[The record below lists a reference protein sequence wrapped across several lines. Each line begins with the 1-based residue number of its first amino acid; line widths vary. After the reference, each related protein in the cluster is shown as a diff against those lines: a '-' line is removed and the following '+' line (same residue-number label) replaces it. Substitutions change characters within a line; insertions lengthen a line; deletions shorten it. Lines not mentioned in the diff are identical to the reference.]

1 MSSIKLKNLGPLI
14 INLDSTELSNDERKL
29 IKHKLVGG
37 IIIFSHNFFSKKQLC
52 SLINDIKSIKDNL
65 LVTVDHEGGRVQR
78 LLSGFTHLPS
88 FEKISQIK
96 DSDQR
101 AKIAYQCGYIG
112 AYELSEIDID
122 VNYSPVI
129 DINYNKEN
137 KLLKDRTFGDNSQEV
152 VSLASQYIR
161 GSLDGGVLPVLKHF
175 PGHGRVMTDSHME
188 NCLSEAEF
196 NELLITD
203 ILPFKNL
210 HQNYIEFNLPIMTG
224 HIAYPKIDKFITTYS
239 KEWLTIQ
246 ANSIFTRQPFF
257 ISDDIEM
264 FAAATINNKIISCE
278 ERVLL
283 ALNAGCRMIIA
294 TTMQNNE
301 IIRLKSSYK
310 YFKKNYFTQNIIE
323 YYEKNHDNML
333 EIVMPVRQ
341 DKDEDN
347 YENYLNNIKSME
359 S

>member
-1 MSSIKLKNLGPLI
+1 MIL
-14 INLDSTELSNDERKL
+14 
-29 IKHKLVGG
+29 
-37 IIIFSHNFFSKKQLC
+37 
-52 SLINDIKSIKDNL
+52 
-65 LVTVDHEGGRVQR
+65 
-78 LLSGFTHLPS
+78 
-88 FEKISQIK
+88 EK
-96 DSDQR
+96 
-101 AKIAYQCGYIG
+101 
-112 AYELSEIDID
+112 
-122 VNYSPVI
+122 
-129 DINYNKEN
+129 N
-137 KLLKDRTFGDNSQEV
+137 KLLIISGPNVIESEEHTLKMARQLKDIFIKFPNFQYVFKTSFDKANRTSFNS
-152 VSLASQYIR
+152 YR
-161 GSLDGGVLPVLKHF
+161 GLGMDEGLRILKK
-175 PGHGRVMTDSHME
+175 VKD
-188 NCLSEAEF
+188 
-196 NELLITD
+196 
-203 ILPFKNL
+203 
-210 HQNYIEFNLPIMTG
+210 EFNLPIMTG

-301 IIRLKSSYK
+301 IIKLKSSYK